1 MCNILFFNFKNGFK
15 ELNLA
20 FIVRKLVLNEVY
32 IMTFNIPY
40 IIDVVVF

>member
-1 MCNILFFNFKNGFK
+1 MCNISFFNFKNGSK